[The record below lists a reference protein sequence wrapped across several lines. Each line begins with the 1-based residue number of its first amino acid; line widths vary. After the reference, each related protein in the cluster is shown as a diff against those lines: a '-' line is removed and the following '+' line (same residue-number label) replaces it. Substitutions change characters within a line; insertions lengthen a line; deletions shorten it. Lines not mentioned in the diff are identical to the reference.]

1 MEPAINPP
9 FISLLLP
16 IRNEEVYIPACLN
29 SLRAQDYPANRI
41 EILVADGMSTDN
53 TKQIVTD
60 WMQQDRRVRIYD
72 NPQQIV
78 PTGLNL
84 LIPQAKGD
92 ILIRVD
98 GHCVLASDYVSK
110 CVRHLLNDGVDGVG
124 GPMHSIGQDL
134 ISQATAIAMSSKFGV
149 GDSSFRTETGQTKL
163 ADTVPFPAYT
173 REIIEKVGLY
183 DEELVRNQDD
193 EYNYRIRK
201 AGGKI
206 LLAEDVHSDYFSRGS
221 FAKLWRQYFQYGF
234 WKVRVFQKHP
244 RQMSPRQF
252 VPPLFVL
259 ALLSAAVLA
268 FAVPWGWYALVG
280 LLGVYLFA
288 CLAAAFVHVKGQK
301 TVVVLLLP
309 LAYTIIH
316 TSYGLGF
323 LIGLLRFANR
333 WNDKTG
339 KVPEWPV

>member
-98 GHCVLASDYVSK
+98 GHC
-110 CVRHLLNDGVDGVG
+110 
-124 GPMHSIGQDL
+124 
-134 ISQATAIAMSSKFGV
+134 
-149 GDSSFRTETGQTKL
+149 E
-163 ADTVPFPAYT
+163 
-173 REIIEKVGLY
+173 
-183 DEELVRNQDD
+183 
-193 EYNYRIRK
+193 
-201 AGGKI
+201 
-206 LLAEDVHSDYFSRGS
+206 
-221 FAKLWRQYFQYGF
+221 
-234 WKVRVFQKHP
+234 
-244 RQMSPRQF
+244 
-252 VPPLFVL
+252 
-259 ALLSAAVLA
+259 
-268 FAVPWGWYALVG
+268 
-280 LLGVYLFA
+280 
-288 CLAAAFVHVKGQK
+288 
-301 TVVVLLLP
+301 
-309 LAYTIIH
+309 
-316 TSYGLGF
+316 
-323 LIGLLRFANR
+323 
-333 WNDKTG
+333 
-339 KVPEWPV
+339 